1 MKTPK
6 EMREEYLMG
15 LISQFQNKWLQEIKN
30 GKRDEDIQIRISSI
44 SNFELILD
52 ELDSE
57 VYTIFKDG
65 VDTFVKMRVFSKEEM
80 EERSEQM
87 ARTMLTS

>member
-30 GKRDEDIQIRISSI
+30 GKADEDIQVRISGI

-52 ELDSE
+52 QFDPEIYT
-57 VYTIFKDG
+57 VYKEDG
-65 VDTFVKMRVFSKEEM
+65 DTFVKM
-80 EERSEQM
+80 
-87 ARTMLTS
+87 T

>member
-1 MKTPK
+1 MNIMTPK
-6 EMREEYLMG
+6 QLRNLALEII
-15 LISQFQNKWLQEIKN
+15 ISDFQCKWLQEIKN

-65 VDTFVKMRVFSKEEM
+65 VDTFVKM
-80 EERSEQM
+80 
-87 ARTMLTS
+87 T